1 MTVLILVPL
10 NELKINKMRKLFI
23 LFIFTHLLISGYS
36 QSDDSYKIMFYNVE
50 NLFDTFDDSL
60 KKDEEFLPEG
70 GRFWNNHKYY
80 TKINQIYKVIM
91 AVGEWNPPAIIG
103 LCEIENRK
111 VIHDLTNNTPL
122 VKYEYKIIHKE
133 SPDRRGIDVGLLY
146 RDELFQPL
154 KKSFI
159 PINFPKQPNSKT
171 RDILYV
177 KGIANNSD
185 TLHIFINHWPSR
197 WGGQLESEE
206 RRLYVASVLKSKV
219 DSLFKSNNKS
229 NIIITGDFNDY
240 PDNKSIKE
248 ILSANQNI
256 KSISSNQLYNLSSYL
271 FKTKNIGT
279 YKYQGEW
286 GVLDQFIV
294 SGNLLNPENKI
305 YTSCNDIYIFNKEF
319 LLEPDGGYFG
329 FKPNRTFIGYKYNGG
344 FSDHLPTYLILN
356 FNK

>member
-1 MTVLILVPL
+1 
-10 NELKINKMRKLFI
+10 
-23 LFIFTHLLISGYS
+23 
-36 QSDDSYKIMFYNVE
+36 MFYNVE

-60 KKDEEFLPEG
+60 KKDEDFLPESNH
-70 GRFWNNHKYY
+70 FWNNHKYY
-80 TKINQIYKVIM
+80 TKLNQIYKVIM

-111 VIHDLTNNTPL
+111 VIDDLTNNTPL
-122 VKYEYKIIHKE
+122 VKFEYKIVHKE

-146 RDELFQPL
+146 RKELFTPL
-154 KKSFI
+154 NSEFL
-159 PINFPKQPNSKT
+159 PINFPNNPESKT

-177 KGIANNSD
+177 KGITNKAD

-197 WGGQLESEE
+197 WGGQLESEG

-219 DSLFKSNNKS
+219 DSILNKSINS

-248 ILSANQNI
+248 VLSAKQDFNN
-256 KSISSNQLYNLSSYL
+256 ISSNQLYNLSANL
-271 FKTKNIGT
+271 FKTKHIGT
-279 YKYQGEW
+279 HKYQGEW

-294 SGNLLNPENKI
+294 SGNLLKKENKV
-305 YTSCNDIYIFNKEF
+305 YTSIDHVHIFNKDF
-319 LLEPDGGYFG
+319 LLEPDNSNYG
-329 FKPNRTFIGYKYNGG
+329 FKPNRTYIGYKYNGG
-344 FSDHLPTYLILN
+344 YSDHLPTYLILD

>member
-1 MTVLILVPL
+1 MKHLFFLF
-10 NELKINKMRKLFI
+10 LFI
-23 LFIFTHLLISGYS
+23 HLLTSGYS
-36 QSDDSYKIMFYNVE
+36 QTGDSYKVMFYNVE

-70 GRFWNNHKYY
+70 NHFWNNHKYY
-80 TKINQIYKVIM
+80 TKINQIYKVIV

-111 VIHDLTNNTPL
+111 VIYDLTNNTPL

-146 RDELFQPL
+146 RENMFKPL
-154 KKSFI
+154 SKSFI

-177 KGIANNSD
+177 KGIAINTD
-185 TLHIFINHWPSR
+185 TLHIFVNHWPSR

-206 RRLYVASVLKSKV
+206 RRLYLASVLKSKV
-219 DSLFKSNNKS
+219 DSIFKSNNKS
-229 NIIITGDFNDY
+229 NIIVTGDFNDY
-240 PDNKSIKE
+240 PDNKSIKNV
-248 ILSANQNI
+248 LSANQNFDN
-256 KSISSNQLYNLSSYL
+256 ISSDQLYNLSSYL

-279 YKYQGEW
+279 HKYHGEW

-294 SGNLLNPENKI
+294 SGNLLNHENKV
-305 YTSCNDIYIFNKEF
+305 YTTTNDIYIFNKEF
-319 LLEPDGGYFG
+319 LLEPDGAYFG
-329 FKPNRTFIGYKYNGG
+329 FKPNRTFIGFKYNGG
-344 FSDHLPTYLILN
+344 YSDHLPTYLILN